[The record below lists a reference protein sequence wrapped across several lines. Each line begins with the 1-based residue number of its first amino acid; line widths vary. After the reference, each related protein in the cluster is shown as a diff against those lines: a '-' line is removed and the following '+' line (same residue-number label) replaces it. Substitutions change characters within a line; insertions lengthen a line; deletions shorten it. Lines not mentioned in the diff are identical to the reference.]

1 MMSEEPFVP
10 PPLPSW
16 TDDRRV
22 AALHD
27 ALAHVMA
34 DAFSVTALALFAYW
48 NTLGSTEGGFGAVFR
63 DRARAGRRAQ
73 ETVARRMR
81 ALGGPVMLHPTDP
94 SEVPRWMLTGQ
105 SADPVAEMVLLVAGT
120 HEFVRSVEATHEIAR
135 ETPDRACMH
144 AMARLQRR
152 EERAI
157 EYLRRLAGATV
168 EGAGRLRH

>member
-1 MMSEEPFVP
+1 MAEEPFVP

-16 TDDRRV
+16 TDDKRM

-48 NTLGSTEGGFGAVFR
+48 NTTDTTEREFGAVFR
-63 DRARAGRRAQ
+63 DRVHAGRRAQ
-73 ETVARRMR
+73 EVVARRMR

-105 SADPVAEMVLLVAGT
+105 TADPVAEMVLLIAGT
-120 HEFVRSVEATHEIAR
+120 HEFVRSIEATHEIAR

-152 EERAI
+152 EEKAI
-157 EYLRRLAGATV
+157 DHLRRLTGASV
-168 EGAGRLRH
+168 ENPGGAYH